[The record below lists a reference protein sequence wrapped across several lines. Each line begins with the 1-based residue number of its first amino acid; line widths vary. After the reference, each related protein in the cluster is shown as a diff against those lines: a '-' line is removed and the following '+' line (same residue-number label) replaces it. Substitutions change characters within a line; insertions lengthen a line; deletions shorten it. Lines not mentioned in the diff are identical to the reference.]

1 LARPR
6 RDDELAD
13 RDYAAFILDAS
24 PDEHR
29 QRDRVH
35 LI

>member
-13 RDYAAFILDAS
+13 RDYAAFILDTS

-29 QRDRVH
+29 QRDRVYV
-35 LI
+35 I

>member
-6 RDDELAD
+6 SDDDLAD
-13 RDYAAFILDAS
+13 RDYAAVIFDAS

-29 QRDRVH
+29 QRDRVY